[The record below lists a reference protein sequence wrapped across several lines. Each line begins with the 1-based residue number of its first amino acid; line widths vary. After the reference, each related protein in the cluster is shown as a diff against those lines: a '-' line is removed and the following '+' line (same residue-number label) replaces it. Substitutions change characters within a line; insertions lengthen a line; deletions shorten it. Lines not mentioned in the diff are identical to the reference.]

1 MDARSANETTGANE
15 TAEAAKAHEAAMAH
29 RPDGS
34 DRPPRLTDDTMVV
47 AKDGRRHSWR
57 SIKLLLA
64 TLIIST
70 LGDGFCS
77 VMMSVALPNIS
88 ETYHVSLA
96 TANWVTVGYAVV
108 AATAVMT
115 AASALARIGLKRLFF
130 WSRILLIA
138 SSAIGLCS
146 VDFPMMLTSRLI
158 QAVGAGLMFP
168 TINTVIIRVVPP
180 ERSGRIISLN
190 SSIIG
195 VGIAVAPLLSGVFL
209 TYVSLT
215 SMYVVP
221 LVIGV
226 VSLVMGCRYAFD
238 VEARRDAPID
248 VLSVALAFVGLA
260 MVMLGFSE
268 LTDRPPLAAAMLV
281 AGLGVLAVFVRR
293 QRRLRTPLLDLRPLR
308 HAYVSVGVLL
318 FLAAGM
324 GQQAILLLLPLYLE
338 RACSY
343 TPFVAGFFLLVLTL
357 AYAGAVLYAGR
368 CVDRHGMWPIVS
380 VGFALLTVG
389 LFAIFGTAPLRV
401 AWLVVAIGAFAIVG
415 DSFVNV
421 PDKDVIFESLP
432 DAQVPDASSIFST
445 GSQIAGSLGS
455 ALFVGILSADVLRRT
470 DAGAGRRLAYAY
482 GFQHAVL
489 VGAAIEAVMFAVSL
503 WYSLRM
509 VRHGHN
515 RVTPAAAMRSVS
527 PASSTA
533 VLADASSAATSPSH
547 PASSAAARGVSR
559 GFD

>member
-1 MDARSANETTGANE
+1 MGARSANETTGTNE
-15 TAEAAKAHEAAMAH
+15 SAKPATARETAMAH
-29 RPDGS
+29 RTDGS
-34 DRPPRLTDDTMVV
+34 GRPPKLTDDTMVV
-47 AKDGRRHSWR
+47 AKDGQRHSWR

-96 TANWVTVGYAVV
+96 TANWVTVGYAIV

-130 WSRILLIA
+130 WSRILLIV

-146 VDFPMMLTSRLI
+146 LDFPMMLASRLI

-180 ERSGRIISLN
+180 ERSGRIVSLN

-221 LVIGV
+221 LLIGV
-226 VSLVMGCRYAFD
+226 VSLIMGYRYAFD
-238 VEARRDAPID
+238 VEARRNMPID

-281 AGLGVLAVFVRR
+281 AGVAVLAVFVRR
-293 QRRLRTPLLDLRPLR
+293 QTRLRTPLLDLRPLR

-338 RACSY
+338 RACAY

-357 AYAGAVLYAGR
+357 AYAGAVLYAGKR
-368 CVDRHGMWPIVS
+368 VDRHGMWPIVS

-389 LFAIFGTAPLRV
+389 LFAIFGVAPLRA

-421 PDKDVIFESLP
+421 PDKDVVFESLP

-455 ALFVGILSADVLRRT
+455 ALFVGILSVDVLRQT
-470 DAGAGRRLAYAY
+470 HAGVGRHLAYAD

-489 VGAAIEAVMFAVSL
+489 VGAVIEAVMLAVSL
-503 WYSLRM
+503 WYSRQM
-509 VRHGHN
+509 VRHGRN
-515 RVTPAAAMRSVS
+515 RITPAATMSNIA

-533 VLADASSAATSPSH
+533 ALPDGAPATS
-547 PASSAAARGVSR
+547 SSTGVRGVSR
-559 GFD
+559 GSD